1 MPLGITMGDSSG
13 VGPEIILSRFAA
25 GELDEDIVIYGDLS
39 VLRAGVK
46 HLNLE
51 IDLYPISSPSDLIQ
65 GRLNILDLG
74 LLTESDWAPGILNAK
89 SGAAAYQY
97 VLKATEDSLN
107 RDIDAIV
114 TMPINKEA
122 TRLSYASFTGHT
134 ELIAEIC
141 GTKECAMM
149 LATEQVAVSHVSTH
163 ISLAEAIKTLNSE
176 RVEKVIELTHNTV
189 VRYKNI
195 PRIAVCGLNPHAGEN
210 GIFGNEETKII
221 APAIDATRN
230 KGISVSGPYPADTV
244 FYQAIHQDAF
254 DAIVCMYHDQGHA
267 PMKLWAFRSAVNT
280 TIGLP
285 IIRTS
290 VDHGTAFDIAWSGK
304 AFTESLQHAL
314 NFARK
319 LARAC

>member
-13 VGPEIILSRFAA
+13 VGPEIILRRFAA

-51 IDLYPISSPSDLIQ
+51 IDLYPISSPSDLIR

-74 LLTESDWAPGILNAK
+74 LLTESDWVPGILNAK

-97 VLKATEDSLN
+97 VLRATEDSLN

-163 ISLAEAIKTLNSE
+163 ISLAQAIKTLNSE

-210 GIFGNEETKII
+210 GVFGNEETQLI
-221 APAIDATRN
+221 APAIDATRK

-285 IIRTS
+285 IVRTS

-319 LARAC
+319 LASV